1 MIYSAALC
9 TFAGFATALGA
20 LAVIAKG
27 GIHKEKMAFF
37 QGFAAGVMLSV
48 SFMDL
53 LAESY
58 ENYNIYMPRPKAAWS
73 VLSLVLCG
81 AVIGAALARL
91 STPQMNEGEE
101 RDVFTVRKMAV
112 LTTVVMVL
120 HNMPEGM
127 LTMFAGA
134 QDMDFGLKMAVAVA
148 LHNIPEGMA
157 IAGPVLYTTKSPS
170 KAFSQAFWAGM
181 AEPIGGIGTYLL
193 LKNFISRAFIN
204 GLMPIIGG
212 IMIQT
217 AVFQLIPSAIKIS
230 NIKHTIYGIIIGTM
244 VMSIGL
250 LLF

>member
-20 LAVIAKG
+20 LAVIING
-27 GIHKEKMAFF
+27 GMDKEKMSFF

-48 SFMDL
+48 SFLDL
-53 LAESY
+53 LSESY
-58 ENYNIYMPRPKAAWS
+58 KNYNIYMPRPKAARC
-73 VLSLVLCG
+73 VLSLLLCG

-91 STPQMNEGEE
+91 SSPQINEGEE
-101 RDVFTVRKMAV
+101 QDIFTVRKMAL
-112 LTTVVMVL
+112 LTTVVMIL

-127 LTMFAGA
+127 LTMFAGVR
-134 QDMDFGLKMAVAVA
+134 DTSFGLKMAAAVA

-157 IAGPVLYTTKSPS
+157 IAGPVLYTTKSAPR
-170 KAFSQAFWAGM
+170 AFSQAFWAGM

-193 LKNFISRAFIN
+193 LKNFINRAFIN

-212 IMIQT
+212 IMIHT
-217 AVFQLIPSAIKIS
+217 AIFHLIPSAIKIS
-230 NIKHTIYGIIIGTM
+230 NIKHTICGIITGIM